1 MSVCRCSINTV
12 YYLYCAIVCYR
23 CFSVLLACCAGHDV
37 FESGGSVGSMQ
48 FSADVLSTVD
58 LAQYRVGTFHLLL
71 AVAMSCAVVQL
82 MCWARFSLR
91 DQWLSLVKQ
100 ARLHPGFTVV

>member
-1 MSVCRCSINTV
+1 
-12 YYLYCAIVCYR
+12 
-23 CFSVLLACCAGHDV
+23 VLLVCCAGHDV

-71 AVAMSCAVVQL
+71 AVAMGCAVVQL
-82 MCWARFSLR
+82 MCWTRFSLR